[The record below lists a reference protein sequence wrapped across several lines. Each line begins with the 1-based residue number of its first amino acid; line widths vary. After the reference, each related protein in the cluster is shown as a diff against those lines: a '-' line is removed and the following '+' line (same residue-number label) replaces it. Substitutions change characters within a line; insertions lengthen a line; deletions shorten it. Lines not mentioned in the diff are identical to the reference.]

1 MRNLTGITT
10 FAVVLGLGS
19 AIALAD
25 SHEMGFST
33 LDADGDGQISKEE
46 FVGHGEMAYDD
57 AVTQSPDDKLFTR
70 DYAEQRIH
78 RDDEPVDTVNLDP
91 NEDEYVD
98 RDEAMADW
106 DASFTS
112 LDEDGNGMID
122 EDEWAATGK

>member
-1 MRNLTGITT
+1 MRHLTGITT
-10 FAVVLGLGS
+10 LAVALGLSG
-19 AIALAD
+19 AVAAQ
-25 SHEMGFST
+25 EMFNQ

-46 FVGHGEMAYDD
+46 FVAHGEGAYDQ
-57 AVTQSPDDKLFTR
+57 AVTANPEDKLFTR
-70 DYAEQRIH
+70 DYTEQRIH

-112 LDEDGNGMID
+112 LDEDGDGFID
-122 EDEWAATGK
+122 ETEWEATGK